1 MKSKLTVVG
10 LVLAAALTAYPAL
23 AGGGST
29 SPNGNRAAAASGLT
43 DAQIERDIKMRLAR
57 SPKISLDK
65 FTVKVQGG
73 IATFEGKTGVI
84 QHKGV
89 ATRMAKSAGAK
100 AVINHIQISEEAR
113 KKAAQRLADGRAK
126 RAQVTRSSPAPA
138 AAAVSAGQAGN
149 H

>member
-1 MKSKLTVVG
+1 MTKLNRIAGAMIVAT
-10 LVLAAALTAYPAL
+10 AL
-23 AGGGST
+23 ASAGA
-29 SPNGNRAAAASGLT
+29 SPSVNRAAVTGLT

-65 FTVKVQGG
+65 FNVKVQGG
-73 IATFEGKTGVI
+73 IATFDGKTNVI

-100 AVINHIQISEEAR
+100 AVINNIQISEEAR

-126 RAQVTRSSPAPA
+126 RAQVSRSSAAPA
-138 AAAVSAGQAGN
+138 AGVVVQPSGSR
-149 H
+149 